1 MRYECIDMQ
10 QSSNSKKFNASKNE
24 GFEDLSDDEL
34 VSLTIGVTF
43 DEKKS
48 LKLLGAVNSFRL
60 GSNSKQKRKS
70 EQSSTLINMD

>member
-10 QSSNSKKFNASKNE
+10 QSSNGKKFNASKNE

-43 DEKKS
+43 DEKMS
-48 LKLLGAVNSFRL
+48 LKLLGTVNSFRL
-60 GSNSKQKRKS
+60 GSNSKPKRKS